1 MRMNSAKSL
10 DVSLVTFS
18 SPHFAILFIHACAVI
33 NVVFKV
39 ILADSAICDKGSV
52 EPPITHTDNTAK
64 CSPLSMDLG
73 GGGGVHT
80 CHFS

>member
-33 NVVFKV
+33 NVLFKKNV
-39 ILADSAICDKGSV
+39 GNLCNSEA
-52 EPPITHTDNTAK
+52 EPEV
-64 CSPLSMDLG
+64 DLP
-73 GGGGVHT
+73 
-80 CHFS
+80 S